1 MNPLSNVLA
10 WHPGAANQRRFAAP
24 LDLFLPKK
32 LLKK

>member
-10 WHPGAANQRRFAAP
+10 WHPGAANQRRFVAP